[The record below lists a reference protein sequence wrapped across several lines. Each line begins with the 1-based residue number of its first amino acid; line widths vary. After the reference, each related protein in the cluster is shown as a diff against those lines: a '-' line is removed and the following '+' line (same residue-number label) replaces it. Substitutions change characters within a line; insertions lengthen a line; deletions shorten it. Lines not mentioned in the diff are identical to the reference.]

1 MKNPIQIEFM
11 KIINSVKK
19 NKTKQVSYPIIG
31 KKKKKIKKNKTN
43 KQTKNIKI

>member
-19 NKTKQVSYPIIG
+19 NKKKQESYPNIG
-31 KKKKKIKKNKTN
+31 KKKKEI
-43 KQTKNIKI
+43 